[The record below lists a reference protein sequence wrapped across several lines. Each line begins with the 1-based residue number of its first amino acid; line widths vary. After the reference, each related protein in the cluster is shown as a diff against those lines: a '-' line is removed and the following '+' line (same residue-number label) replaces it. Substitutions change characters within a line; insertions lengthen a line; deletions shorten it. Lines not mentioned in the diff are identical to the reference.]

1 MQNGCG
7 YLGMTQ
13 QDKVPWRRGQ
23 SSWLMAIRKWKHRL
37 QGQTLLIRADSVV
50 ALATVAKAAAPSPVL
65 NWIGAAPALK
75 AEAIQLG
82 KFVCQHIPGSW
93 NVEAEWLSRPHE
105 RGPLPDRLVGVP
117 LRQFPKEKVMQS
129 ALKPPGTDA
138 SLRWGQTS
146 KVVSASFEEL

>member
-1 MQNGCG
+1 
-7 YLGMTQ
+7 
-13 QDKVPWRRGQ
+13 
-23 SSWLMAIRKWKHRL
+23 MAIRKWKHRL

-50 ALATVAKAAAPSPVL
+50 ALAT
-65 NWIGAAPALK
+65 
-75 AEAIQLG
+75 
-82 KFVCQHIPGSW
+82 
-93 NVEAEWLSRPHE
+93 
-105 RGPLPDRLVGVP
+105 GPLPDRLVGVP